1 MQRRKEKI
9 MVDWYLKNR
18 KGKRMKI
25 KLSSTDCWF
34 LVFLRDFDET
44 EKTAL
49 FEIVEDSK
57 GHKRMMVVRS
67 SEIAIAIDAVC
78 DEKDKAIDD

>member
-1 MQRRKEKI
+1 

-49 FEIVEDSK
+49 FEIIEDSK
-57 GHKRMMVVRS
+57 DHKIKMVVRS
-67 SEIAIAIDAVC
+67 SEIAIAIDVPC
-78 DEKDKAIDD
+78 DEKDEDKDD